1 MRKTGFCG
9 HTCRYMRVPLYA
21 RVKTGFWR
29 SPKNLALLTHF
40 SSITHSSGISPFHP
54 WNLICSSSLPSIG
67 SVKPVASNDR
77 RIPALSATS
86 SFHASPTHSWKSG
99 VGGQGVPLYASAV
112 ICEGKIRIL
121 ETPKIQG
128 CRYMRAAV
136 ICEWLLYRFLSF

>member
-77 RIPALSATS
+77 SIPTS
-86 SFHASPTHSWKSG
+86 SFHASPAHLVVRILSFLVLLATPENLGSG
-99 VGGQGVPLYASAV
+99 ARGCRYNMRVPLYARVKS
-112 ICEGKIRIL
+112 G
-121 ETPKIQG
+121 
-128 CRYMRAAV
+128 
-136 ICEWLLYRFLSF
+136 F